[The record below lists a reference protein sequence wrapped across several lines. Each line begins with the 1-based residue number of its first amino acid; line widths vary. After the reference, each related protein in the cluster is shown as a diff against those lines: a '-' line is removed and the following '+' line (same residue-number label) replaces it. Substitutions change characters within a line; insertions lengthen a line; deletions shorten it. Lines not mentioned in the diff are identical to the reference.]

1 MTDEKSQK
9 PPETLNKTKIP
20 LYRQINE
27 HRIISFSYFNK
38 YAYEDSFQLLNWYA
52 NFLIRL

>member
-38 YAYEDSFQLLNWYA
+38 YAYEDSFQLLNWDA